1 MAKRKYIVYYEGQ
14 REVEA
19 ESAMEAECDAA
30 FDCTIDYCRAERAD
44 GKSDNDE
51 DEE

>member
-1 MAKRKYIVYYEGQ
+1 MRKYIVYYEGQ
-14 REVEA
+14 IEVEA
-19 ESAMEAECDAA
+19 ESAMEAEFDAS
-30 FDCTIDYCRAERAD
+30 FDCRPDNCRAERAD